1 MSLRIIP
8 LNSSLSYMRTH
19 EINAHEPLGIILL
32 ETAKQIFRECGAEH
46 DFCVQHITDDYQI
59 KQQVSESW
67 GDYPVQIFGGCNRLL
82 WHPIQGWYISEEHC
96 GADFIK
102 AFDALKKRGRVV

>member
-46 DFCVQHITDDYQI
+46 DFAYSTSQTII
-59 KQQVSESW
+59 KLSNKLASPGAIIPYRYLVAVIVCC
-67 GDYPVQIFGGCNRLL
+67 G
-82 WHPIQGWYISEEHC
+82 IQY
-96 GADFIK
+96 
-102 AFDALKKRGRVV
+102 RVGTSARNTVELIL